1 MKYHTVMR
9 FVKKSTFFRQINVIT
24 KEVAKKELISRKFFE
39 RDRVF

>member
-24 KEVAKKELISRKFFE
+24 KEVAKELISRKFFE